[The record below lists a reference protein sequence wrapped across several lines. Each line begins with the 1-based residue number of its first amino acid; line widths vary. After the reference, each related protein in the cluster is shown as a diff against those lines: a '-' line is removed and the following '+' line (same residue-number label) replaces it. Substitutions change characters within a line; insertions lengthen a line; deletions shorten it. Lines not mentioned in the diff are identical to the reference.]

1 MASEVQAG
9 VAAFLRLFA
18 DVIEEGNRPF
28 NEIDGDYIE
37 RADPRDYVAICEI
50 VDASLRANLDQAN
63 ASHRQGFVR
72 AMAHLITMCDG
83 SCVLGADWDP
93 WSATEAAFAA
103 PTDASAVIRRASG
116 ASH

>member
-1 MASEVQAG
+1 MKSIRRQLTLNLLTGFGLLLVCSMTAIY
-9 VAAFLRLFA
+9 FLTRLALLKEF
-18 DVIEEGNRPF
+18 
-28 NEIDGDYIE
+28 
-37 RADPRDYVAICEI
+37 
-50 VDASLRANLDQAN
+50 DASLRANLDQAN